1 MDFNSKAF
9 ARRFH
14 YEGNDLGARLT
25 EAGTEFRLWA
35 PTAET
40 VQLRLFRG
48 LFIWMRFRLCV
59 RWLFFR
65 MLPGRGQ
72 SAIGDK
78 SSWAFGNKETFVAGK
93 PAFFMHVGETHG
105 QGRKRSNRRGT
116 RDKDHCAGRLCHF
129 GKACLRGV

>member
-40 VQLRLFRG
+40 VQLRLFR
-48 LFIWMRFRLCV
+48 V
-59 RWLFFR
+59 R
-65 MLPGRGQ
+65 P
-72 SAIGDK
+72 
-78 SSWAFGNKETFVAGK
+78 
-93 PAFFMHVGETHG
+93 
-105 QGRKRSNRRGT
+105 
-116 RDKDHCAGRLCHF
+116 
-129 GKACLRGV
+129 